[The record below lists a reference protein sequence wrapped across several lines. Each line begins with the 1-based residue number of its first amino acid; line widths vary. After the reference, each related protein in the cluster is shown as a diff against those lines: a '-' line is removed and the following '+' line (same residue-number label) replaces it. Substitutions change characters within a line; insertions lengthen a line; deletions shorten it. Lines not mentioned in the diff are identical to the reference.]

1 MPDHYVMNLAAQQ
14 DYKRFYDEEIAIRRA
29 MIFPPLCDM
38 CIFCFSGVSE
48 SAELSPKTP
57 VRVLG
62 PVRGAYGRING
73 KFRYRIIMKCKN
85 NAEIRGLISSVL
97 VDSAKI
103 KEMKNITLYADMN
116 GDAGV

>member
-1 MPDHYVMNLAAQQ
+1 MGSKL
-14 DYKRFYDEEIAIRRA
+14 R
-29 MIFPPLCDM
+29 
-38 CIFCFSGVSE
+38 
-48 SAELSPKTP
+48 ELSPKTP